1 MNKIIIIF
9 LLFSALCFSQNW
21 SIVGEMKRPVAGG
34 EIWSDQLEQSL
45 YVLGGYSDSTQSNV
59 NWIQSYPNWELD
71 SMRTARFGFVVDTY
85 QNQPIIYGGVSDE
98 LNYSAGL
105 ERWGVDF
112 TEVFSDTNNIF
123 NRIFSA
129 GHTANDYIYIIGGN
143 PVQGIFTDTLSYLVE
158 YDLIN
163 SEITFSI
170 DTVFALDQLP
180 EQQMSEIIGNDIYIF
195 GGVKNGI
202 SQDIHKFNI
211 DTKVYEKLDI
221 GLLEP
226 RAGGKAVRSP
236 FENKI
241 FIIGGYNES
250 LEALYSVEIFDADF
264 YTVENGP
271 PLNEARYN
279 FMSGV
284 ANGEIYVMGGF
295 DTDRNVVK
303 SIESLYPGATTA
315 SENER
320 IGVPS
325 ELLLYQNYPN
335 PFNPV
340 TTINYD
346 IPSSSTNKSVLS
358 VSLKVFDVIGKEVAT
373 IFDKGHYPG
382 NYSVSFDASD
392 LPSGIYYYQ
401 LIAGSLIQTRKMVV
415 LR

>member
-226 RAGGKAVRSP
+226 RALP
-236 FENKI
+236 MI
-241 FIIGGYNES
+241 HYN
-250 LEALYSVEIFDADF
+250 
-264 YTVENGP
+264 P
-271 PLNEARYN
+271 R
-279 FMSGV
+279 
-284 ANGEIYVMGGF
+284 
-295 DTDRNVVK
+295 
-303 SIESLYPGATTA
+303 
-315 SENER
+315 
-320 IGVPS
+320 
-325 ELLLYQNYPN
+325 
-335 PFNPV
+335 
-340 TTINYD
+340 
-346 IPSSSTNKSVLS
+346 
-358 VSLKVFDVIGKEVAT
+358 
-373 IFDKGHYPG
+373 
-382 NYSVSFDASD
+382 
-392 LPSGIYYYQ
+392 
-401 LIAGSLIQTRKMVV
+401 
-415 LR
+415 